1 VCLSLSVDTSIQGSL
16 WHLLSIFGI
25 SPNPADALSFSTS
38 LGQSSSVEII
48 QTFFLRSA
56 RIHNTFWKDV
66 NSTFSSLSPAFVCF
80 NPSGTSRRMH
90 LNHFIVES
98 QAQPRVARF
107 FSVHDTKTGKM
118 YQLKTKCIEW

>member
-48 QTFFLRSA
+48 QTFFFGLLEF
-56 RIHNTFWKDV
+56 IT
-66 NSTFSSLSPAFVCF
+66 
-80 NPSGTSRRMH
+80 
-90 LNHFIVES
+90 HF
-98 QAQPRVARF
+98 
-107 FSVHDTKTGKM
+107 GKM
-118 YQLKTKCIEW
+118 